1 MFFSHLGKKN
11 GTPTPKTSDV
21 KRKVTKVKTRKPIVA
36 SVSKSP
42 SPTKRASLSA
52 TKAAATTAP
61 VSSSKPATPR
71 KSRRK
76 TPNIYQ
82 LSKSSLSEVD
92 TEESERDVSSSLSTP
107 GLYELVPRDIVCA
120 DFGSDKLAASI
131 HITNASESGNLSMTD
146 IYEAVSSDKSLSD
159 RASVT
164 ALSCDF
170 AEEYSLIKP
179 KVPGEFEPVRE
190 ILSVMEMTALHF
202 VDQEAAE
209 EIKHPVMDDCIM
221 RRFRRAY
228 EGGDL
233 EGMKTSMKE
242 FDVVVKKQRTEGA
255 LLANLKKLTAVPQD
269 FAYFLLNQVYSR
281 IVSPE
286 SKSLRDYKAFSNNVY
301 GELMPP
307 FMSTVFQKTDLQPDS
322 VFVDLGSGV
331 GNCTLQA
338 ALEVGCESWGCEVMT
353 NASSLAEKQKI
364 ELYSRAKM
372 FGIKTGDVHLV
383 ASSFV
388 HNDEVHSAISRA
400 DVLLVNNYAFDG
412 TLNAHLLD
420 MFLDLK
426 EGCKIVSL
434 KSFVPVGHV
443 ISEHNIESPVNILKV
458 QKLDFYSGSVSWTA
472 AGGTYYISTVDR
484 SAIKA
489 FLSKGGY

>member
-11 GTPTPKTSDV
+11 GGPTAKSADV
-21 KRKVTKVKTRKPIVA
+21 KRKVTKVKTRKPVVA
-36 SVSKSP
+36 SAISKSP
-42 SPTKRASLSA
+42 SPSKTAPPP
-52 TKAAATTAP
+52 AAAA
-61 VSSSKPATPR
+61 KPATPR
-71 KSRRK
+71 KNRRK

-92 TEESERDVSSSLSTP
+92 TEESEREISSSLSTP
-107 GLYELVPRDIVCA
+107 GLYELVPRDIVDV
-120 DFGSDKLAASI
+120 DFGSADVATKI
-131 HITNASESGNLSMTD
+131 NITNASESGNLSMVD
-146 IYEAVSSDKSLSD
+146 VYEPISSDTTLSD
-159 RASVT
+159 RVQLSAT
-164 ALSCDF
+164 SCDF
-170 AEEYSLIKP
+170 SEEYSLIKP
-179 KVPGEFEPVRE
+179 KIPGEFEPVRE
-190 ILSVMEMTALHF
+190 ILSIMEMTALHF
-202 VDQEAAE
+202 VDKAASE
-209 EIKHPVMDDCIM
+209 DIKHPVMDDCIM

-233 EGMKTSMKE
+233 EGMKTSITE
-242 FDVVVKKQRTEGA
+242 FDKVVREQREEGA
-255 LLANLKKLTAVPQD
+255 ILANLKQLSAVPQD
-269 FAYFLLNQVYSR
+269 LAYFLLNQVYSR

-307 FMSTVFQKTDLQPDS
+307 FMSTVFQKTDLQPSS

-372 FGIKTGDVHLV
+372 FGIKTGDIHLV
-383 ASSFV
+383 AKSFV
-388 HNDEVHSAISRA
+388 HNDEVHGAISRA

-489 FLSKGGY
+489 FLQKGGY

>member
-11 GTPTPKTSDV
+11 GGPTAKSSDV
-21 KRKVTKVKTRKPIVA
+21 KRKVTKVKTRKPVVT

-42 SPTKRASLSA
+42 SPSKTASPPA
-52 TKAAATTAP
+52 TAAAAATAAA
-61 VSSSKPATPR
+61 KPSTPR

-92 TEESERDVSSSLSTP
+92 TEESEREVSSSLSTP
-107 GLYELVPRDIVCA
+107 GLYELVPRDIVTA
-120 DFGSDKLAASI
+120 GFGSAELATSI

-146 IYEAVSSDKSLSD
+146 IYEPVSTDKSLSD
-159 RASVT
+159 RVKLG

-170 AEEYSLIKP
+170 VEDYSLIKP

-190 ILSVMEMTALHF
+190 ILSIMEMTALHF
-202 VDQEAAE
+202 VDKGASE

-221 RRFRRAY
+221 RRFRRSY

-242 FDVVVKKQRTEGA
+242 FDEVVKTQRAEGA
-255 LLANLKKLTAVPQD
+255 ILANLKQLTAVPQD
-269 FAYFLLNQVYSR
+269 LAYFLLNQVYSR

-307 FMSTVFQKTDLQPDS
+307 FMSTVFQKTDLQPSS

-372 FGIKTGDVHLV
+372 FGIKTGDIHLV